1 MNQFIIHHNDAYQQ
15 DALSEY
21 MKSVMICTVQSHTA
35 GSLLEVVS
43 VIVLLIVMLVAWYR
57 TGYIPL
63 QGKFSN
69 GKPFYLVM
77 ARRLWDF
84 DLYNL

>member
-43 VIVLLIVMLVAWYR
+43 GYRLLLVELVARRGRALFLYR
-57 TGYIPL
+57 VNFLVKIH
-63 QGKFSN
+63 FS
-69 GKPFYLVM
+69 L
-77 ARRLWDF
+77 
-84 DLYNL
+84 